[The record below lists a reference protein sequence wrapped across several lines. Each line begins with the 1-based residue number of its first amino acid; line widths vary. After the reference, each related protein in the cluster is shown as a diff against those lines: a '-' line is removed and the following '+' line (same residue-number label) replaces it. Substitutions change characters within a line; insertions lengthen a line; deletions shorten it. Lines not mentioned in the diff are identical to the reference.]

1 MLKKLLNNV
10 YTFALIKERYFF
22 KSALEE
28 VERLKR
34 LEQYENGELEEE
46 LDQNDL
52 VSVINH

>member
-1 MLKKLLNNV
+1 MILTSSL
-10 YTFALIKERYFF
+10 FSSRIFSFCERYFF